1 MGAISREHIYN
12 TIRNHKSG
20 LPFYVI
26 KEGSNTIAF
35 NDARCDVDETIEA
48 IEATLNAVESGNVTI
63 SLYDKSRMD
72 KTLGGKVTPVFSFTV
87 NVGQKSSASPIGMI
101 DNSNTVKSLQEEIFN
116 LKVQLKEKEFEQ
128 KLADLER
135 KIENKNENND
145 GLGAIIPEIKEYIPA
160 ILGAIFGGKTTG
172 IAGTGVKVVS
182 SNPNGYDLPQE
193 KKVDPVYQDLTDVEN
208 EMIDKAVDR
217 LLIIDGSFHETITVL
232 ADFAEKNP
240 EKYHSFLTVLKSM

>member
-1 MGAISREHIYN
+1 
-12 TIRNHKSG
+12 
-20 LPFYVI
+20 
-26 KEGSNTIAF
+26 
-35 NDARCDVDETIEA
+35 
-48 IEATLNAVESGNVTI
+48 
-63 SLYDKSRMD
+63 
-72 KTLGGKVTPVFSFTV
+72 
-87 NVGQKSSASPIGMI
+87 MI